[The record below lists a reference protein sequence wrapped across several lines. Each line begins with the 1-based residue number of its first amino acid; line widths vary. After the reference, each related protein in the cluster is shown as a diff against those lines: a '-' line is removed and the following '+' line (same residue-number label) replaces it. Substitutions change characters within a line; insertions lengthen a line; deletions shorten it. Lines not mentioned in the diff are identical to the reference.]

1 MDVKVPTGLWCLYK
15 CDASMSSNGVSSVL
29 CQQHYALSFHCSAAM
44 DKRIAHIKTSLPYIL
59 HSKHQ

>member
-1 MDVKVPTGLWCLYK
+1 
-15 CDASMSSNGVSSVL
+15 MSSNGVSSVL
-29 CQQHYALSFHCSAAM
+29 CQQHYALSFHCSAVI